1 MTTAAPTE
9 LSGPG
14 NHTSVINN
22 MQVYSGTLGVEGLL
36 PESIGPP
43 PMTTWSLLTNHGQ
56 ALMCVSPETDVRLR
70 DIASSLDVTEP
81 RAQT

>member
-1 MTTAAPTE
+1 M
-9 LSGPG
+9 
-14 NHTSVINN
+14 
-22 MQVYSGTLGVEGLL
+22 